1 MATLECARQR
11 LVEARQHEQFGDVL
25 LRYREDE
32 ERAPTPGELPSEPVE
47 ETKKR
52 RRRLPLVTW
61 HPPERGAQPEQQEL
75 DLDLPDEDVVIET
88 DEQRFHRELEETC
101 AVEAVLRR
109 TADLEASFAAFQTQQ
124 QLDAELAKKPASP
137 EPVQATTISDNPHLS
152 AETAAHQI
160 VTVNDKTA
168 RPHA

>member
-1 MATLECARQR
+1 M
-11 LVEARQHEQFGDVL
+11 
-25 LRYREDE
+25 
-32 ERAPTPGELPSEPVE
+32 
-47 ETKKR
+47 
-52 RRRLPLVTW
+52 TW

-101 AVEAVLRR
+101 AVEAVLHR

-137 EPVQATTISDNPHLS
+137 EPVQATTIGENQPFS
-152 AETAAHQI
+152 AESTHQI
-160 VTVNDKTA
+160 VTVSDDSA
-168 RPHA
+168 HAHA